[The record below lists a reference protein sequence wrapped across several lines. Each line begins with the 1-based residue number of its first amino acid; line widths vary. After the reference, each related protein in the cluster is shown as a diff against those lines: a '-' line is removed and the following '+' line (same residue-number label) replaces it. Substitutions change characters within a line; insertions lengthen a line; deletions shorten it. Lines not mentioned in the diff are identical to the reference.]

1 MARNRI
7 AGITIEIDG
16 DTTQLT
22 KALAGVNKDLRDTQ
36 SALRDVDKLLK
47 LDPTNVT
54 LLRQKQDLLTK
65 AIGDT
70 KSKLDTEKEAL
81 AQLKKSDQTDEVKDR
96 QAALEREIAST
107 EQSLKG
113 LEKEMKS
120 FGSVSKQQLEATS
133 KKFGDLSQKT
143 RGLSTAAAGLGA
155 AMIGNAVNAGKTADE
170 INTLSK
176 QYGVSTDE
184 IQKMNYASDLLDV
197 STEDMLKSIQKVTKA
212 MGSENSALSTLGV
225 RTRNADG
232 SMRDATDVWYDALE
246 ALSQVENETERD
258 QLAMELFGKSASDLS
273 GIVDDGGESLK
284 AFGQEAEDAG
294 LILDGDA
301 LDSANEFNDSMDRL
315 KRTASG
321 AFLEAGAALAEAL
334 LPALEKLSGVVSE
347 VVGWFASLDG
357 STQTVILTVLGLVA
371 AISPLMGLLSAIT
384 SPMGLVITAIG
395 ALIAAG
401 VALYENWD
409 TIKEKAGEVW
419 ESITTSLSE
428 TWTSIKGFFSDIWG
442 WVTDNIIQP
451 ITDAWDSI
459 KGFFSDIK
467 EAIDNFEIKLPK
479 IELPHFNV
487 SGGKFPWGIAG
498 EGEPPQFSVDWYAK
512 AMNNGMILDQATIFG
527 AAGNKLLG
535 GGETGAEAIIGVNS
549 LERIIQ
555 RAVMS
560 GQGGGSVTNNF
571 EIRSTDP
578 RQAALE
584 ISNILQQQTDR
595 RSAIWT

>member
-81 AQLKKSDQTDEVKDR
+81 AQLKNSDQTDEVKDR
-96 QAALEREIAST
+96 QAALEREIAAT
-107 EQSLKG
+107 EQSLTSLK
-113 LEKEMKS
+113 KEMKD
-120 FGSVSKQQLEATS
+120 FGSVGKQQLEATS
-133 KKFGDLSQKT
+133 KKFDDLSKKT
-143 RGLSTAAAGLGA
+143 KGLSTAAAGLGA
-155 AMIGNAVNAGKTADE
+155 ALIGNAINSAKSADE
-170 INTLSK
+170 INTLAK
-176 QYGVSTDE
+176 QYGVTTDE
-184 IQKMNYASDLLDV
+184 IQKMMYAEEFVDV
-197 STEDMLKSIQKVTKA
+197 DMESMLGSIQKVTKA
-212 MGSENSALSTLGV
+212 MGSENSALSKLNIST
-225 RTRNADG
+225 TNADG
-232 SMRDATDVWYDALE
+232 SMRNATDVWYEALE
-246 ALSQVENETERD
+246 ALSQIDNETERD
-258 QLAMELFGKSASDLS
+258 QLAMELFGKSATDLA

-301 LDSANEFNDSMDRL
+301 LDAANEFNDGMTRL
-315 KRTASG
+315 QKTASG

-334 LPALEKLSGVVSE
+334 IPALEKLTQVVSQ
-347 VVGWFASLDG
+347 VLGWFASLDG

-371 AISPLMGLLSAIT
+371 AISPLMSLLSAIT
-384 SPMGLVITAIG
+384 SPMGLVVTAIG

-409 TIKEKAGEVW
+409 TIKLKASELW
-419 ESITTSLSE
+419 ESITTSLGE
-428 TWTSIKGFFSDIWG
+428 TWTSIKGFFSDIWT

-451 ITDAWDSI
+451 ITDAWDSV
-459 KGFFSDIK
+459 KGFFADIK

-479 IELPHFNV
+479 ISLPHFNV

-498 EGEPPQFSVDWYAK
+498 EGEPPKFSVDWYAK

-535 GGETGAEAIIGVNS
+535 GGEAGAEAIIGVNS

-595 RSAIWT
+595 RSAIWA